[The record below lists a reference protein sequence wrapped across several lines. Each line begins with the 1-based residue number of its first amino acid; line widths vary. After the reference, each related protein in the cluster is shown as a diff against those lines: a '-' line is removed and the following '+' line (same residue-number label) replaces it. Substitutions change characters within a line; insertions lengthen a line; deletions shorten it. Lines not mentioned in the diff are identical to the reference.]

1 MRIAAVLALLALVP
15 QAQTGASRLILAAVT
30 DARGRAVVDVSADDF
45 VIEEGGASREILS
58 ARVADYPIVLMLDTG
73 VAARSDFGL
82 VQRAALRFVER
93 LGHDRPIV
101 VGTFGDEPRMLT
113 TFDDSRETLNERLA
127 SLGAGGSDSRLL
139 AGAALA
145 ATTLKATGALFS
157 SIVIMSATPAD
168 ATHETAEQSL
178 GPVIDSGAIVHVIAN
193 RPGVAGSGF
202 RVAGSDRT
210 LRTLVDQT
218 RGEYTPVYSP
228 ASYQAALD
236 RLVDRLGS
244 EMLIEYL
251 VPPGSKPLD
260 AKIGIRLA
268 GTRVRGLGVAPK

>member
-1 MRIAAVLALLALVP
+1 VRLAAVLALLALVP

-30 DARGRAVVDVSADDF
+30 DGRGRAVVDVSADDF
-45 VIEEGGASREILS
+45 VVQEGGASREILS

-82 VQRAALRFVER
+82 AQRAAQRFVER

-145 ATTLKATGALFS
+145 ATTLQATGALFS

-168 ATHETAEQSL
+168 ATHETAEQAL
-178 GPVIDSGAIVHVIAN
+178 GPVIDSSAIVHVIAN
-193 RPGVAGSGF
+193 RPGVGGF
-202 RVAGSDRT
+202 RGGSDRT